1 MVEHYAADQLH
12 VVMHHIP
19 FDFVTS
25 GKPAVF
31 PNGFV
36 ALYGDEFTSLGSEVA
51 VHFGGGNLHCI
62 IGGETC
68 GCFAHGGEHDG
79 KVGVQLLLEDVED
92 VFLMF
97 VDFVPQRL
105 ALVEGEVFNLGTY
118 FGRSVAVG
126 FDCGVDFSAYL
137 VDFSTQFVVGEAF
150 ERRAYRIDFVYYRLD
165 FFEVAL
171 RFITKQLTQ
180 D

>member
-1 MVEHYAADQLH
+1 
-12 VVMHHIP
+12 
-19 FDFVTS
+19 
-25 GKPAVF
+25 
-31 PNGFV
+31 
-36 ALYGDEFTSLGSEVA
+36 
-51 VHFGGGNLHCI
+51 
-62 IGGETC
+62 
-68 GCFAHGGEHDG
+68 
-79 KVGVQLLLEDVED
+79 
-92 VFLMF
+92 MF